1 MFSIVKIYIWK
12 GFTEKNKSCKGK
24 DFFRS
29 KHQLRLTL
37 QRQNIFISYIRTR
50 WIIRFIKPVKMQ
62 EIYLF
67 TRQIARLLQAGI
79 PLLQILQLLE
89 NSINN
94 IALQEY
100 IRKLIA
106 DLEDGF
112 SLSESLQ
119 ENKAYFNKFH
129 CSLIALGEKT
139 ATLGLMFERIAVYQ
153 EKSMKLKSKIINA
166 LVYPM
171 MVLIVAT
178 LVFIALLIGVVPQ
191 FEQFFSEV
199 GAQLPLITRMVI
211 YLSKRVGFISGFCGL
226 FLLILG
232 SFFIFLKKKYSI
244 VDNKIDSYYLKVP
257 IVNKIISEIIIAR
270 ITRALSTALVAG
282 LPLIDALQLIA
293 EISGNFVY
301 KSAILMS
308 CEQIRN
314 GECFYQAFSQ
324 HKVFPLDLL
333 QLIKIGELANCLS
346 EILNNTAD
354 LYEEKINYFADNLS
368 VLLEPILIIILGL
381 MVACLVIAMYLP
393 IFKLGS
399 VI

>member
-1 MFSIVKIYIWK
+1 MLSFVKIYIWK
-12 GFTEKNKSCKGK
+12 GYINKSELCKGK
-24 DFFRS
+24 EFFRS
-29 KHQLRLTL
+29 RDQLRLEL
-37 QRQNIFISYIRTR
+37 QRQDILISHIRTR

-89 NSINN
+89 TSISN
-94 IALQEY
+94 IAFQEY
-100 IRKLIA
+100 LRKLIS

-112 SLSESLQ
+112 SFSEALQ
-119 ENKAYFNKFH
+119 ENKTYFNKFH
-129 CSLIALGEKT
+129 CSLIALGERT
-139 ATLGLMFERIAVYQ
+139 ATLGLMFDRIAVYQ

-171 MVLIVAT
+171 VVLIVAT
-178 LVFIALLIGVVPQ
+178 LVFIALLMGVVPQ
-191 FEQFFSEV
+191 FEQFFSDV
-199 GAQLPLITRMVI
+199 GAQLPLMTRTVI
-211 YLSKRVGFISGFCGL
+211 YLSKHIGFISGYCGF
-226 FLLILG
+226 FLLIIG
-232 SFFIFLKKKYSI
+232 SFFIFLKKKYAI
-244 VDNKIDSYYLKVP
+244 VDNKIDGFYLKTP
-257 IVNKIISEIIIAR
+257 IVNKIISDIIIAR
-270 ITRALSTALVAG
+270 ITRALSTALAAG
-282 LPLIDALQLIA
+282 LPLIDSLQLIA

-308 CEQIRN
+308 CEHIRD
-314 GECFYQAFSQ
+314 GECFYQAFSKQ
-324 HKVFPLDLL
+324 KVMPLDLL
-333 QLIKIGELANCLS
+333 QLIKIGEMANCLS

-354 LYEEKINYFADNLS
+354 LYEEKLNYFADNLS
-368 VLLEPILIIILGL
+368 VLLEPLLIIILGL